1 MKRWTKIAI
10 GVGAA
15 LSLSLAAGYAG
26 ARPYGYGA
34 GCGFGGG
41 PGYGMGY
48 GGGPGYGMGFG
59 GGPGYGMGPGR
70 MGGYGPGYGMGP
82 GHMGGY
88 GPGGYGYGYGG
99 ISDLTSEQR
108 EKLAAIQEEFRGKQW
123 KLMESMHGLAWNQRG
138 AYRDGKFDE
147 KAAREANEAVSAI
160 RKQMFENSLEAQKRV
175 EGVLTAKQREEW
187 RGGRE

>member
-10 GVGAA
+10 GLGAA
-15 LSLSLAAGYAG
+15 VSLSLAAGYAG
-26 ARPYGYGA
+26 ARPYGYGG

-82 GHMGGY
+82 GARGGY
-88 GPGGYGYGYGG
+88 GPGGYGYGG

-138 AYRDGKFDE
+138 LDRDGKFDE

-175 EGVLTAKQREEW
+175 EGVLTAKQREEL
-187 RGGRE
+187 RGGQE

>member
-10 GVGAA
+10 GLGAA
-15 LSLSLAAGYAG
+15 VSLSLAAGYAG
-26 ARPYGYGA
+26 ARPYGYGG

-48 GGGPGYGMGFG
+48 GGGPGYGMG
-59 GGPGYGMGPGR
+59 PGR
-70 MGGYGPGYGMGP
+70 MGGYGPGYGMGL
-82 GHMGGY
+82 GRMG
-88 GPGGYGYGYGG
+88 GYGYGG
-99 ISDLTSEQR
+99 ISGLTSEQR

-123 KLMESMHGLAWNQRG
+123 KLMESMHGLAWNQRDL
-138 AYRDGKFDE
+138 YRDGQLDE

-175 EGVLTAKQREEW
+175 EGVLTAKQREEL
-187 RGGRE
+187 RGPRE

>member
-10 GVGAA
+10 GLGAA
-15 LSLSLAAGYAG
+15 VSLSLAAGYAG
-26 ARPYGYGA
+26 ARPYGYGG

-48 GGGPGYGMGFG
+48 GGGPGYGMG
-59 GGPGYGMGPGR
+59 PGR
-70 MGGYGPGYGMGP
+70 MGGYGPGYGMGL
-82 GHMGGY
+82 GRMG
-88 GPGGYGYGYGG
+88 GYGYGG
-99 ISDLTSEQR
+99 ISGLTSEQR

-123 KLMESMHGLAWNQRG
+123 KLMESMHGLAWNQRDL
-138 AYRDGKFDE
+138 YRDGQLDE

-175 EGVLTAKQREEW
+175 EGALTAKQREEL
-187 RGGRE
+187 RGPRE